1 MKEII
6 PLKKDIIFKTRI
18 NEITNISLDHNFKIL
33 DDIVEGT
40 LYLSGTYKMT
50 EASVIEEEFF
60 YNIPFS
66 IVTPENID
74 KDSIRIEIDDF
85 KYEIE
90 KDVMKVNIELEL
102 SCDEIEENVK
112 VDMKD
117 ESKEIETEEL
127 NDYITNYFKDDEKTS
142 IKEETN
148 NINIDENITNITNSI
163 INNEDAYY
171 TYKVYIVR
179 EGDTIETICSK
190 YNVLID
196 DIKEYNNLSNINV
209 GDKII
214 IPQINE

>member
-190 YNVLID
+190 YNVVID

>member
-179 EGDTIETICSK
+179 EGDKIETICSK